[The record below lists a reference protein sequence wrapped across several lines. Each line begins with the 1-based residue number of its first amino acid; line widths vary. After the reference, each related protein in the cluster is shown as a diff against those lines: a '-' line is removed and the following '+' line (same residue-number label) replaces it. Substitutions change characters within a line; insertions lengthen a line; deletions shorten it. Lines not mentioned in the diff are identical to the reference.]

1 MNEDAYWENV
11 REELEL
17 ERPRRKLWDDDF
29 PNYERKSLYLD
40 DEIEEIEIKKGC
52 FMTELYEGDL
62 LDIVEEMEGVEADL
76 AVWDENYQSIVYMV
90 RVA

>member
-11 REELEL
+11 REEL

-52 FMTELYEGDL
+52 SMTELYEDDL
-62 LDIVEEMEGVEADL
+62 LDIVEEMEGVEADS
-76 AVWDENYQSIVYMV
+76 AVWDEGYQSIDYTV